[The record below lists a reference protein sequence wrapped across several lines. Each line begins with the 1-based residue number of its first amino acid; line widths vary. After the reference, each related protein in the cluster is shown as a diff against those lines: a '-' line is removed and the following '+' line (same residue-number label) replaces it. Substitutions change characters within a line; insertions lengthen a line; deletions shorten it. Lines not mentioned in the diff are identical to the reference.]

1 MTDAGSHKRDLR
13 TGLPLWLAKKPTPF
27 RIDETVAGIRAD
39 VVVVG
44 TGISGALVADALT
57 QAGYA
62 VLALD
67 RREPMS
73 GSTPAST
80 ALLPFELDTPLIE
93 LSRRIGKSDAA
104 RAWWRSAQAVRALQE
119 RIDDLDIRCGF
130 AEKSM
135 IYLPGNTLGTSQLKL
150 EAAARNKLGLRSAF
164 IDRRELHKL
173 TGIDK
178 PGAILSHGN
187 GEANPVQLVAGL
199 WRHFLK
205 QGGRMVANIEVKKV
219 EQTRSRVRLE
229 TKGGQAIVAKHAVFC
244 TGYELMKFA
253 RPRGYKVIST
263 WALATRPQP
272 ERLWPSKSLIWE
284 AANPYLYLR
293 TTRHGRVIVG
303 GEDEPFSDDALRD
316 KIIPKKI
323 AAIERKAKRIF
334 PNIDFSPD
342 YAWTGSFGESPT
354 GLPAIGP
361 IRELPR
367 CYAVLGFGGNGFT
380 CSMLAAQLI
389 SRHMQ
394 GIKDPDADIFKF

>member
-1 MTDAGSHKRDLR
+1 MTDARTHKRDLR
-13 TGLPLWLAKKPTPF
+13 TGLSLWLAKKPAPF
-27 RIDETVAGIRAD
+27 RIDETAAGIHAD

-57 QAGYA
+57 QAGYS

-93 LSRRIGKSDAA
+93 LSRKIGKPDAA

-130 AEKSM
+130 AERSTV
-135 IYLPGNTLGTSQLKL
+135 YLPGNILGISELKL
-150 EAAARNKLGLRSAF
+150 EAVARKKLGLRSAF
-164 IDRRELHKL
+164 IGRRHLREL
-173 TGIDK
+173 TGIDR
-178 PGAILSHGN
+178 PGAIVSHGN
-187 GEANPVQLVAGL
+187 GEANPVQLVAGI

-205 QGGRMVANIEVKKV
+205 QGGRMVANVEVTKV

-229 TKGGQAIVAKHAVFC
+229 TKDGQFIFAKHAVFC

-272 ERLWPSKSLIWE
+272 ERIWPGRSLIWE
-284 AANPYLYLR
+284 AADPYLYLR
-293 TTRHGRVIVG
+293 TTRDGRVIVG
-303 GEDEPFSDDALRD
+303 GEDEPFPDDALRD

-323 AAIERKAKRIF
+323 AAIVRKAKRIF
-334 PNIDFSPD
+334 PKIDFKPD

-361 IRELPR
+361 IPELPR
-367 CYAVLGFGGNGFT
+367 CYAVLGFGGNGITF
-380 CSMLAAQLI
+380 SMLAAQLI
-389 SRHMQ
+389 ARHMQ
-394 GIKDPDADIFKF
+394 GINDPDAEVFKL

>member
-1 MTDAGSHKRDLR
+1 MKHVGSHKRDLR
-13 TGLPLWLAKKPTPF
+13 TGLPLWLARKPAPLT
-27 RIDETVAGIRAD
+27 IDKTVAGIHAD

-44 TGISGALVADALT
+44 TGISGALVTDALT
-57 QAGYA
+57 QAGYS

-80 ALLPFELDTPLIE
+80 TLLSFELDTPLIE
-93 LSRRIGKSDAA
+93 LSRKIGKSDAA

-130 AEKSM
+130 AERST
-135 IYLPGNTLGTSQLKL
+135 IYLPGNILGISQLKL
-150 EAAARNKLGLRSAF
+150 EAATRKKLGLRSAF
-164 IDRRELHKL
+164 IDRQDLQQL
-173 TGIDK
+173 SGIDK
-178 PGAILSHGN
+178 PGAILSYGN

-205 QGGRMVANIEVKKV
+205 LGGRMVANVEVTKV

-229 TKGGQAIVAKHAVFC
+229 TKGGQIIFAKYAVFC
-244 TGYELMKFA
+244 TGFELMKFA
-253 RPRGYKVIST
+253 RPKGYKVIST

-272 ERLWPSKSLIWE
+272 ERTWPSRSLIWE
-284 AANPYLYLR
+284 AADPYLYLR
-293 TTRHGRVIVG
+293 TTGDGRVIVG
-303 GEDEPFSDDALRD
+303 GEDEQFSDDAQRD

-323 AAIERKAKRIF
+323 AAIARKAKRIF
-334 PNIDFSPD
+334 PNIDFKPD
-342 YAWTGSFGESPT
+342 YAWTGSFGESLT

-361 IRELPR
+361 IPELPR
-367 CYAVLGFGGNGFT
+367 CYAVLGFGGNGITF
-380 CSMLAAQLI
+380 SMLAAQLI

-394 GIKDPDADIFKF
+394 GINDPDAEVFKL

>member
-1 MTDAGSHKRDLR
+1 MTHAGSHKRDLR
-13 TGLPLWLAKKPTPF
+13 TGLPLWLAKNPASLK
-27 RIDETVAGIRAD
+27 IETITSNLAD

-57 QAGYA
+57 QAGYS

-80 ALLPFELDTPLIE
+80 ALLPFEFDTPLIE
-93 LSRRIGKSDAA
+93 LSRKIGKSDAA

-119 RIDDLDIRCGF
+119 RIYDLDIRCGF
-130 AEKSM
+130 AERST
-135 IYLPGNTLGTSQLKL
+135 IYLPGNILGRSELKL
-150 EAAARNKLGLRSAF
+150 EAMARQKLGLRSAF
-164 IDRRELHKL
+164 IGREDLHKL

-205 QGGRMVANIEVKKV
+205 QGGRMVANVDVTKV
-219 EQTRSRVRLE
+219 EQTRSRVCLE
-229 TKGGQAIVAKHAVFC
+229 TSHGKAIVAKYAVFC

-263 WALATRPQP
+263 WTLATRPQP
-272 ERLWPSKSLIWE
+272 ERIWPGKSLIWE
-284 AANPYLYLR
+284 AADPYLYLR
-293 TTRHGRVIVG
+293 TTRDGRVLVG

-334 PNIDFSPD
+334 PKLDFKPD

-361 IRELPR
+361 IPNLPR

-394 GIKDPDADIFKF
+394 GIKDPDADIFKL